1 MIYEKDMQCRGAL
14 QIKSRYTF
22 IIEALGLLFI
32 IIISY
37 HLVSERIEHADFPGG
52 DEGSW
57 MSAAAQL
64 ARGEGFTTR
73 WMELP
78 FLRPATLPRPD
89 DFRYPGLVLPL
100 ALSFK
105 IFGISYSTALQTV
118 ATIFFLNLLVLYCV
132 CRKIFGKKTA
142 LVTTLLASI
151 SLLQL
156 YWNTVVYSEGMFG
169 LITGLLILWSCAYP
183 DSKKKIFWIVLGA
196 GCGVLYC
203 VRPNGILFSVGIVW
217 MYLIRRKKAPEIINV
232 IFGIASMT
240 IIMLPW
246 LLRSWHC
253 FGNPFYIATN
263 AGLLRGAGSD
273 PVTMSM
279 RQFLSGYGWFFPVK
293 AVFLGAITLWQT
305 LNFFEH
311 GLQIIPLIGVLLGL
325 IRRKPFYNHFVFG
338 SFIVT
343 FLACCYVCQTGGSWA
358 GVRYFSSLIPFVYA
372 YGIHVLLS
380 VFQISIKKWG
390 PNVYTVAYALFAILL
405 CAPVFYPH
413 KYYERTFRT
422 QEKIDLSFKAHLKTL
437 SSLLDRHGT
446 YFSSSLAQLNFL
458 TEFNCVG
465 IQQFF
470 DSTDVEMSMKRFSPT
485 LVVVTQKEIHEPRIG
500 GILRAIEG
508 QGNTLQLVES
518 NNYGLY
524 WRIIPI
530 STNIPRPAETADPRR
545 KPSATP

>member
-1 MIYEKDMQCRGAL
+1 MIHEKDMQCRGAL
-14 QIKSRYTF
+14 QIKSGYAF
-22 IIEALGLLFI
+22 IIEALALLFV

-89 DFRYPGLVLPL
+89 DFRYPGLVIPL
-100 ALSFK
+100 AVSFK

-118 ATIFFLNLLVLYCV
+118 AMIFFLNLLVLYCV

-142 LVTTLLASI
+142 LITTLLASI

-156 YWNTVVYSEGMFG
+156 YWNSIVYSEGMFG
-169 LITGLLILWSCAYP
+169 LITGLLILWSCAYS

-196 GCGVLYC
+196 GCGALYY
-203 VRPNGILFSVGIVW
+203 VRPNGILFGAGIAW
-217 MYLIRRKKAPEIINV
+217 LYWIRRKKAPEIINV

-240 IIMLPW
+240 IVMLPW

-293 AVFLGAITLWQT
+293 AVFLGAITFWQT

-325 IRRKPFYNHFVFG
+325 IKRKPFYNHFVFG

-358 GVRYFSSLIPFVYA
+358 GLRYFSSLIPFVYA
-372 YGIHVLLS
+372 YGIHALLS
-380 VFQISIKKWG
+380 MFQNAINKLGS
-390 PNVYTVAYALFAILL
+390 NVYVVACTLFAILL

-413 KYYERTFRT
+413 KYHERKFLT
-422 QEKIDLSFKAHLKTL
+422 QEKRDLSFKGHIKTL
-437 SSLLDRHGT
+437 NTLLDCHGT
-446 YFSSSLAQLNFL
+446 YFASSLAQLNFL

-470 DSTDVEMSMKRFSPT
+470 DSTDIEAMMKRFSPT
-485 LVVVTQKEIHEPRIG
+485 LVVVTQKEAHEPRIG
-500 GILRAIEG
+500 AIMRAIERR
-508 QGNTLQLVES
+508 GNSLQLAES
-518 NNYGLY
+518 TMYGLY

-530 STNIPRPAETADPRR
+530 NTYIRLPVETADRGRR
-545 KPSATP
+545 PLGKP